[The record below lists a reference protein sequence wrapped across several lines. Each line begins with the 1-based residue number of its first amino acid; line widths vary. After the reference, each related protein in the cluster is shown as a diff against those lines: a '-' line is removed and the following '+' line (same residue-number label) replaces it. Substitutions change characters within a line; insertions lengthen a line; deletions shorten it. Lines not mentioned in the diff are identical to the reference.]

1 MVTDA
6 LWSDYD
12 SDDDPDLLL
21 VGEWMPITIFNNQ
34 KGKLVCVQNKNNGLE
49 YSSGWWWKVEAFD
62 FDGDGD
68 EDYVAGNLGLNYR
81 YHTSRNEP
89 FQVFADDFDENGKSD
104 ILLAHFVDNILY
116 PVNDRHSSVIQ
127 LPYLKESFPTT
138 NQFAEASF
146 YEIYNPQILNQALHY
161 DAYTFTSSYIE
172 NLGDGFFKLT
182 PFENLAQITN
192 QNSVVIMDIDIDG
205 HEDIVMAGNL
215 YASEVETVRNDAGTG
230 IWLKGDGKGNFKAIP
245 NYQSGLYADGD
256 VRDMKI
262 VEHSFGRLLLVAKN
276 NDSLQVIRVNPIS
289 SDPLPTGR

>member
-1 MVTDA
+1 
-6 LWSDYD
+6 
-12 SDDDPDLLL
+12 
-21 VGEWMPITIFNNQ
+21 
-34 KGKLVCVQNKNNGLE
+34 
-49 YSSGWWWKVEAFD
+49 
-62 FDGDGD
+62 
-68 EDYVAGNLGLNYR
+68 
-81 YHTSRNEP
+81 
-89 FQVFADDFDENGKSD
+89 
-104 ILLAHFVDNILY
+104 
-116 PVNDRHSSVIQ
+116 
-127 LPYLKESFPTT
+127 
-138 NQFAEASF
+138 
-146 YEIYNPQILNQALHY
+146 LHY